1 MIKTHYE
8 ESIYTIRLDNE
19 RKLNVLTTELIELL
33 YEQVEHVNNRDDIK
47 VCIITGGDKVF
58 SAGVDINEFAA
69 INEAN
74 IDNFLGPK
82 WAAVA
87 DINVPVLA
95 AVSGYALGGG
105 FELALMCD
113 MIIASKNAVFGLP
126 EINLGLIPGNGGTQ
140 RLYKLIGRNKAFEF
154 IAIGCK
160 ITALEAYNLNAV
172 NRIATKHSAYSE
184 ALSIAK
190 TIAQKSRDS
199 LIATKCL
206 MKENLNVNLDNE
218 RRKFRELLK
227 TNEAKQAIHSFL
239 K

>member
-8 ESIYTIRLDNE
+8 DSIYTIRLDNE
-19 RKLNVLTTELIELL
+19 RKLNVLTTELIESL
-33 YEQVEHVNNRDDIK
+33 YEQVEHVNSRDDIK
-47 VCIITGGDKVF
+47 ACIITGGDKVF

-113 MIIASKNAVFGLP
+113 MIIASENAIFGLP

-140 RLYKLIGRNKAFEF
+140 RLHKLIGRNKAFEF
-154 IAIGCK
+154 ITIGCK
-160 ITALEAYNLNAV
+160 ITALEAYNLNVV
-172 NRIATKHSAYSE
+172 NKIATKHSAYSE

-190 TIAQKSRDS
+190 TIVQKSRDS
-199 LIATKCL
+199 LMAIKRLT
-206 MKENLNVNLDNE
+206 KENLDANLENE
-218 RRKFRELLK
+218 RKEFRELLK
-227 TNEAKQAIHSFL
+227 TNEAKEAIHSFL